1 MTEVDG
7 DHKLAD
13 LSEVYELLKT
23 DASDLLR
30 DLLRGVSMW
39 KVTAMLALLLTFSW
53 IALATVI
60 MVFGHPYGS
69 PPTILLAL
77 YVSLALAAVSA
88 TLSFYLL
95 YRYYT
100 LRRKYTRLFKIA
112 EKLR

>member
-23 DASDLLR
+23 DASDLLS

-39 KVTAMLALLLTFSW
+39 KVTALLAVVLTFSW

-60 MVFGHPYGS
+60 LVFGHPFGAL
-69 PPTILLAL
+69 PIILFSL
-77 YVSLALAAVSA
+77 YLSLALALVSA
-88 TLSFYLL
+88 TMSFYLF

>member
-23 DASDLLR
+23 DASDLLS

-39 KVTAMLALLLTFSW
+39 KVTALLALLLTFSW
-53 IALATVI
+53 FALAMVI
-60 MVFGHPYGS
+60 EVFGHPYGS
-69 PPTILLAL
+69 PPTILYAL
-77 YVSLALAAVSA
+77 YGSLVLGVVSA
-88 TLSFYLL
+88 TLSFYLF
-95 YRYYT
+95 YRYFT
-100 LRRKYTRLFKIA
+100 LRTKYTRLFKIA